1 MAQSLGS
8 FALLAF
14 DYCNCARPGRSHG
27 PGYVKVC
34 VPASRVGGDESTL
47 GAVPSVPFPRPL
59 KLGDQGIDVEGLGRA
74 LCKTG
79 FYVTLTQFG
88 KAGQGWRRTYGQGKA
103 DAVNKLR
110 AQQGWKRT
118 GTYNEAVH
126 DLMERKG
133 FFDERA
139 IDLISRY
146 VPPLPPEP
154 VRIRA
159 AMTDFADGPKR
170 TRTLA
175 LHPVKTRK
183 GFGTA
188 PSQFMYS
195 DCSSRTACSCTRGR
209 GKRPASRSP
218 TRRDT
223 TTAGYGNTWDDLDAH
238 PRVVASVSV
247 GDLAHYEGHVSIC
260 RKPGSVSEAIFSSF
274 GSERGPHPTNRDYR
288 SDLRF
293 VCRPPFE

>member
-1 MAQSLGS
+1 MA
-8 FALLAF
+8 A
-14 DYCNCARPGRSHG
+14 
-27 PGYVKVC
+27 
-34 VPASRVGGDESTL
+34 
-47 GAVPSVPFPRPL
+47 VPFPRPL
-59 KLGDQGIDVEGLGRA
+59 KLGDQGIDVEGVGRA

-88 KAGQGWRRTYGQGKA
+88 KAGQQWRRTYGQGKA

-110 AQQGWKRT
+110 AQAGWKRT

-139 IDLISRY
+139 VDLISRY

-159 AMTDFADGPKR
+159 AMSDFCRRAEANE
-170 TRTLA
+170 TRWHYTQA
-175 LHPVKTRK
+175 RPFK
-183 GFGTA
+183 GFGISPESTH
-188 PSQFMYS
+188 YN
-195 DCSSRTACSCTRGR
+195 DCSSYAILVYFWARQETSLKIPDPSGYNY
-209 GKRPASRSP
+209 
-218 TRRDT
+218 
-223 TTAGYGNTWDDLDAH
+223 AGYGNTWDDLDSH
-238 PRVVASVSV
+238 PRVGAPYQI

-260 RKPGSVSEAIFSSF
+260 RKPGSASESVFSSF
-274 GSERGPHPTNRDYR
+274 GSERGPHDTNLNYR

-293 VCRPPFE
+293 VCRPPFA